1 MNDADK
7 KKVSFRQK
15 NSTKCPVCSFEF
27 YREELFSGGG
37 RLIAGKLTDELRR
50 KYEDNKKFGKI
61 YPLAYQLS
69 VCPNCLYAAYPKDFT
84 QLLPDESEK
93 LRGLTQARRGAIGK
107 FFNTDL
113 NFGSDRD
120 LHLGAASYLL
130 AIECYSIRNKKV
142 APTFKNAVSAIRA
155 AWLFNDLAEAEP
167 EKQYKKMSMFFYQ
180 KAYQYYV
187 KVLDLIQNGAEPSE
201 AAGNMGPDT
210 DKNWGYDG
218 ILYLSSLL
226 TLKVGAW
233 EKDINKKIASFEIS
247 KRYLSRLFGMG
258 KSSKSRPSEI
268 LDKTRDLYDKI
279 TSTVDEWNKQLAQ
292 ESQAEKDA

>member
-1 MNDADK
+1 MIDSDK
-7 KKVSFRQK
+7 KKISFRQK

-27 YREELFSGGG
+27 FREELFSGGG

-50 KYEDNKKFGKI
+50 KYEDNKKYGKV
-61 YPLAYQLS
+61 YPLAYQLT
-69 VCPNCLYAAYPKDFT
+69 VCPNCLYTAYPKDFM
-84 QLLPDESEK
+84 QLDPSESEK
-93 LRGLTQARRGAIGK
+93 LQDMTRARQAAVGK
-107 FFNTDL
+107 FFDDL
-113 NFGSDRD
+113 DFNNDRD

-130 AIECYSIRNKKV
+130 AVECYAVRNKKV
-142 APTFKNAVSAIRA
+142 APTFKNAVSSIRA
-155 AWLFNDLAEAEP
+155 AWLFTDLAEIEP
-167 EKQYKKMSMFFYQ
+167 ERQYKKISMFFYQ

-218 ILYLSSLL
+218 ILYLSSIL
-226 TLKVGAW
+226 TLKVGIW
-233 EKDINKKIASFEIS
+233 EKDIKKRLASFEMS

-268 LDKTRDLYDKI
+268 LDKTRDVYEKI
-279 TSTVDEWNKQLAQ
+279 NAMVDEWNQQLAGEAQ
-292 ESQAEKDA
+292 SAEDA